1 MGDLGKMVPD
11 ALRTFIE
18 PQIEQLSMTME
29 PLRCGVYGTVPKE
42 VGEGFL
48 WAAPIG
54 DDCLVAVHS
63 LRLGSPLVLEERPT
77 DFSCIF
83 SGSRATL
90 LSLPERPP
98 RPPSER
104 ENLAA
109 FSQAG
114 GVTRCALQAGALYE
128 STSITYTPECLDR
141 LRKAFPGD
149 FDDVD
154 EAMRSFDPASAPA
167 EMLSVLRSFTPARA
181 ALPGAAAY
189 FHAKAL
195 EAIAALSMRPGPAAP
210 KARREDQEL
219 VEQAEA
225 VMSARLSERLTAE
238 SIAGEL
244 FVSRSRLCEAFRR
257 VRGSG
262 VAETLRKERMDAA
275 CRLLSAGGAH
285 IADVAR
291 AVGYA
296 RSSSFDEA
304 FRREFGC
311 SPAQW
316 RQDAV

>member
-1 MGDLGKMVPD
+1 M
-11 ALRTFIE
+11 
-18 PQIEQLSMTME
+18 
-29 PLRCGVYGTVPKE
+29 
-42 VGEGFL
+42 
-48 WAAPIG
+48 
-54 DDCLVAVHS
+54 
-63 LRLGSPLVLEERPT
+63 
-77 DFSCIF
+77 
-83 SGSRATL
+83 
-90 LSLPERPP
+90 
-98 RPPSER
+98 
-104 ENLAA
+104 
-109 FSQAG
+109 
-114 GVTRCALQAGALYE
+114 TRCALQAGALYE

-210 KARREDQEL
+210 KARREDREL

-262 VAETLRKERMDAA
+262 VAEILRKERMDAA

-291 AVGYA
+291 AVGYE

>member
-1 MGDLGKMVPD
+1 M
-11 ALRTFIE
+11 
-18 PQIEQLSMTME
+18 
-29 PLRCGVYGTVPKE
+29 
-42 VGEGFL
+42 
-48 WAAPIG
+48 
-54 DDCLVAVHS
+54 
-63 LRLGSPLVLEERPT
+63 GSPHRRRLPRR
-77 DFSCIF
+77 
-83 SGSRATL
+83 RAF
-90 LSLPERPP
+90 PPAGIPP
-98 RPPSER
+98 RPRGATDRLLLHLLGVARDAPLASGAPSPPPPSER

-210 KARREDQEL
+210 KARREDREL

-225 VMSARLSERLTAE
+225 VMSARLVAAHRGVHRGRAVREPLAALRGVQARARVGRRGNPQEGAHGRRLPAPLRRGRAYRRRGARGGVCAIVLVRRGVP
-238 SIAGEL
+238 S
-244 FVSRSRLCEAFRR
+244 R
-257 VRGSG
+257 VRMFPRT
-262 VAETLRKERMDAA
+262 VAARRHV
-275 CRLLSAGGAH
+275 GAH
-285 IADVAR
+285 CPPRGRDRPKEAR
-291 AVGYA
+291 LFGACPAA
-296 RSSSFDEA
+296 RSCAPSW
-304 FRREFGC
+304 FRHNG
-311 SPAQW
+311 A
-316 RQDAV
+316 

>member
-98 RPPSER
+98 RPPLGTR
-104 ENLAA
+104 EPRGVLPGGGSDALR
-109 FSQAG
+109 SAG
-114 GVTRCALQAGALYE
+114 GGALRVDE
-128 STSITYTPECLDR
+128 HNLHPGMPRPASKGLPRR
-141 LRKAFPGD
+141 LRRRGRGD
-149 FDDVD
+149 AVVRPRERPCGDALRPQVVHP
-154 EAMRSFDPASAPA
+154 RS
-167 EMLSVLRSFTPARA
+167 
-181 ALPGAAAY
+181 PGAAAY

-210 KARREDQEL
+210 KARREDREL

-316 RQDAV
+316 RQDAM